1 MFAAFKNS
9 MKTKI
14 VDITKYRQIV
24 GCLVYLIAT
33 RPDLTFDVFRELHIF
48 AILLYRYLIPLYC

>member
-33 RPDLTFDVFRELHIF
+33 RPDLTFDVFREYTFLQSYF
-48 AILLYRYLIPLYC
+48 TYT